1 MNIKEKRAA
10 ALASAKGL
18 IDAAKSGQRDLTAD
32 EMAEIKGFREEIER
46 YDAQIKAAAE
56 SDGAIA
62 GIAALAADGAKDG
75 QDQGGDAR
83 DRGFERKHVSL
94 GEHFVKHAGS
104 RLKEIKGVSG
114 ASAAAP
120 EFKAASDTQIT
131 SGSTLVPLL
140 TEYDRTIIRGVRPR
154 LTIAD
159 LLGAGTIGGNAIA
172 YFVEGALEGAFTTV
186 AETGAK
192 PQLHIA
198 DPTTVTDTLKKIAG
212 FVKFSDE
219 MIEDLDFLVSE
230 INTRLLYELARF
242 EEAQL
247 LSGNGTG
254 TNLMGLLNRSGIQT
268 EVRGSTA
275 AGDSAQDTLFRA
287 ITKVQTGSGL
297 DADGIVMNPLDYQ
310 ALRLSKDANGQYF
323 GGGFFTG
330 PYGNGGIM
338 EYPPVWGLRT
348 VVTPAIA
355 QGTALV
361 GAFGQAAT
369 VYRKGGVRV
378 ESTNS
383 HANDFTSNLVTV
395 RAEERVALAVRRPS
409 GLVKTTITPVA

>member
-1 MNIKEKRAA
+1 MTIKEKRAA
-10 ALASAKGL
+10 ALASAKAL
-18 IDAAKSGQRDLTAD
+18 VEAAKAGQRDLTAD
-32 EMAEIKGFREEIER
+32 EQAEIKGYTDEISR
-46 YDAQIKAAAE
+46 LDAQIKAAQE
-56 SDGAIA
+56 SDGVIQ
-62 GIAALAADGAKDG
+62 GIAALAADGEKDG
-75 QDQGGDAR
+75 QDGDAR
-83 DRGFERKHVSL
+83 DRGFERKQLSL
-94 GEHFVKHAGS
+94 GEHFVKHAAG
-104 RLKEIKGVSG
+104 RMKEIKGMSG

-120 EFKAASDTQIT
+120 EFKAATDTQVT
-131 SGSTLVPLL
+131 TGSAL
-140 TEYDRTIIRGVRPR
+140 TPVLTQIDRTVIQGNRIR

-159 LLGAGTIGGNAIA
+159 LLGAGTLSGNAIS

-186 AETGAK
+186 AETAAK
-192 PQLHIA
+192 PQLHVA

-212 FVKFSDE
+212 FIKLSDE

-247 LSGNGTG
+247 LTGNGTG
-254 TNLMGLLNRSGIQT
+254 SNILGLLNRSGIQT

-275 AGDSAQDTLFRA
+275 AGDNAQDTLFRA

-297 DADGIVMNPLDYQ
+297 DADGLVINPLDYQ

-330 PYGNGGIM
+330 PYGNGAIM
-338 EYPPVWGLRT
+338 ENPPVWGLRT

-361 GAFGQAAT
+361 GSFAQAAT

-383 HANDFTSNLVTV
+383 HASDFTSNLVTV
-395 RAEERVALAVRRPS
+395 RAEERVAMAVRRPS
-409 GLVKTTITPVA
+409 GLVKVTLTPVA